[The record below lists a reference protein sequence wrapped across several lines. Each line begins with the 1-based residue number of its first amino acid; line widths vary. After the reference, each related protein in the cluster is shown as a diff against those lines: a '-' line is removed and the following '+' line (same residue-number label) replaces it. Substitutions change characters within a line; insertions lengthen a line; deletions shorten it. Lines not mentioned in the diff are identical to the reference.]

1 MQKIT
6 YHRPITT
13 SAQIRDKNGVYFG
26 YTVTV
31 ATATGA
37 INVRDGTS
45 ASGVLIDVIP
55 VTTAAGATKQLNYG
69 LPVTDGLFIEYNGG
83 ATGTVV
89 FHVAP

>member
-6 YHRPITT
+6 YHAPIT
-13 SAQIRDKNGVYFG
+13 AGGQIRDKNGVYFG

-31 ATATGA
+31 ATATGP

-45 ASGVLIDVIP
+45 ASGTLIDVIP
-55 VTTAAGATKQLNYG
+55 ATTAAGTTKQLNYG
-69 LPVTDGLFIEYNGG
+69 LPCTNGLFIEYNGG